1 MQRAIYLLTET
12 LMILAELTLPEQS
25 ALVASYWPI
34 PQQFLCEMVGEVFE
48 NFTNKTKIKNTSN
61 LLMKTQVIT

>member
-1 MQRAIYLLTET
+1 
-12 LMILAELTLPEQS
+12 MILAELTLPKQS

-61 LLMKTQVIT
+61 LLMKAQVIT

>member
-1 MQRAIYLLTET
+1 
-12 LMILAELTLPEQS
+12 MILAELTLPEQS

-48 NFTNKTKIKNTSN
+48 NFTNNTKIKNTSN
-61 LLMKTQVIT
+61 LLMKAQVIT

>member
-1 MQRAIYLLTET
+1 
-12 LMILAELTLPEQS
+12 MILAELTLPEQS

-61 LLMKTQVIT
+61 LLIKAQVIT

>member
-1 MQRAIYLLTET
+1 
-12 LMILAELTLPEQS
+12 MILAELTLPEQS
-25 ALVASYWPI
+25 ALVASYRPI

-61 LLMKTQVIT
+61 LLMKAQVIT